1 MSDSSQSSPVLSL
14 PYIQP
19 SQAQK
24 HVTHNTALARLDLL
38 VQAVAAD
45 RDRVEPPETVAAGA
59 VHLVAAGGQ
68 GDWAGQD
75 LAIAAHDGTGWV
87 FVAPKPGWR
96 VHVLA
101 EAADVIFDGS
111 AWALAQAGLDG
122 LDELGIG
129 TAADAAN
136 PLAVAGPGTLLTHGG
151 AGHQLRI
158 NKAGP
163 ADTASLLFQTG
174 WSGRAEMGTTGS
186 DDFAIKVSPDGSA
199 WTTALSLDASAG
211 TIGGAAV
218 QQGPTDT
225 TPGRLARA
233 DHAYGPGNL
242 LGPVSDSGGIP
253 TGAVIER
260 GSAGGGRYVRWAD
273 GTQICTAQL
282 TLSQATGGR
291 LEASW
296 TYPLPFIGS
305 GDLCFSLAL
314 DAADFSANVSG
325 PGLDEALAPCVLGIS
340 ATDVVIRLYRVAG
353 GTDFAATDTAACRVL
368 VFGRWS

>member
-186 DDFAIKVSPDGSA
+186 DAFALKVSADGVT
-199 WTTALSLDASAG
+199 WRTALEADPATGLVSG
-211 TIGGAAV
+211 EAV
-218 QQGPTDT
+218 QQSATDT
-225 TPGRLARA
+225 TAGRLMRA
-233 DHAYGPGNL
+233 DYGYGPGNVT
-242 LGPVSDSGGIP
+242 GPVSQSGGVP
-253 TGAVIER
+253 TGAVIES
-260 GSAGGGRYVRWAD
+260 GSTADGSYVRFAD
-273 GTQICTAQL
+273 GTQLCRFELPASYLDGARIGATWTFPAAFADSPIVSAVIDSR
-282 TLSQATGGR
+282 TLPITPGADGLGALFVTPLGGSAVSVRLFRAAGAANFISDDSALLQVTATG
-291 LEASW
+291 
-296 TYPLPFIGS
+296 
-305 GDLCFSLAL
+305 
-314 DAADFSANVSG
+314 
-325 PGLDEALAPCVLGIS
+325 
-340 ATDVVIRLYRVAG
+340 
-353 GTDFAATDTAACRVL
+353 
-368 VFGRWS
+368 RWF